1 MAILPMNDQVSK
13 GQDLAFD
20 VSRQFLTLSL
30 GGIGFAVGVTGQQPE
45 VFLTCIFWV
54 AILSFVFSMALGFM
68 FLMNGVSTLGQG
80 QGFDV
85 YGRLPRTL
93 SGLQVIF
100 VLVGSVLILV
110 IHSQTVSTVPKV
122 TNVVVEVASSGEKT
136 SLSAPAGSTVEL
148 TVETNGTIRAAIK

>member
-1 MAILPMNDQVSK
+1 MNDQVSK
-13 GQDLAFD
+13 GHDLAFE

-45 VFLTCIFWV
+45 VFSTWMFWV
-54 AILSFVFSMALGFM
+54 AILSFGLSMVVGFM

-80 QGFDV
+80 QDFDV
-85 YGRLPRTL
+85 YGKLPRTL
-93 SGLQVIF
+93 SILQVVF
-100 VLVGSVLILV
+100 VLVGSVLILG
-110 IHSQTVSTVPKV
+110 IHSQTVSTEPKV
-122 TNVVVEVASSGEKT
+122 TNIVVEVATSGEKT